1 MPHSNPL
8 KLQHAASPESHFA
21 DVDLSRSVFS
31 DVSLRGASFENVA
44 LTGASFR
51 NACFGDVAIADAN
64 LEGFRI
70 NGVLVTELL
79 RVYAESPLR

>member
-1 MPHSNPL
+1 MPHTNPL
-8 KLQHAASPESHFA
+8 KLEHAAMPESSFV
-21 DVDLSRSVFS
+21 DVDMSRSVFS

-51 NACFGDVAIADAN
+51 NACFGEVSIADAN
-64 LEGFRI
+64 LDGFRI

-79 RVYAESPLR
+79 RVYAENPPR